1 LTSPASDP
9 KVTLRESHRRL
20 PVRVSAARP
29 LTRPKAARNSAAMI
43 MFLVHH
49 RDDTWQ
55 GFLARYPN
63 YILAS
68 EVGYFSQ
75 R

>member
-1 LTSPASDP
+1 
-9 KVTLRESHRRL
+9 
-20 PVRVSAARP
+20 
-29 LTRPKAARNSAAMI
+29 MI